1 MSLEARFRFES
12 PVSSGPFPQFVIVP
26 CRLPAFPIFI
36 CACARL
42 MIASFLSPLR
52 AVARDGDDTI
62 VRVWQGLVDGDV
74 RTGLVADA
82 TDAATSLTNDGT
94 SQLKHNKHYIS

>member
-1 MSLEARFRFES
+1 MIGCAYFLFRLRH
-12 PVSSGPFPQFVIVP
+12 Q
-26 CRLPAFPIFI
+26 
-36 CACARL
+36 
-42 MIASFLSPLR
+42 PLLQQILGHLYLLR
-52 AVARDGDDTI
+52 RARDGDDTI

-94 SQLKHNKHYIS
+94 SQLKHNEHYIS